1 VTLTTQLSDEARGAA
16 LLQALGFD
24 RLNEGQRELALG
36 IARRY
41 NLDPMLRH
49 LVMIE
54 GKPYITRDGLLHVAH
69 ASQQLDGIEVTEP
82 TLADGFWRAT
92 CSVYRKDMSRAF
104 TYTGRYPEQGK
115 NKTFAPEMATKV
127 AEVMALRRAFD
138 VAAPVMEE
146 RWDVDQAEAVAS
158 PQGNEPT
165 SLAERVAQKAETIAP
180 PAQERTET
188 IESKPDDID
197 VGNLT
202 STPVLQPVEA
212 VESPPDPMTLKAF
225 AESIEGV
232 DRVRVKRVAK
242 QLFPDVTKFGDLSS
256 DQLALLAETLRDTDD
271 ADPTS
276 PPETTTATSG
286 SPSTATTPEDT
297 STGADPDPT
306 PTSGSSDDRCGDI
319 SPLSGATCTLDPGHP
334 GRVHRNGLR
343 ESWEAQ

>member
-1 VTLTTQLSDEARGAA
+1 VTLTTTLPDNERSAA

-24 RLNEGQRELALG
+24 KLNAGQRELALG
-36 IARRY
+36 IANRY

-146 RWDVDQAEAVAS
+146 RWDVEGSDVAV

-180 PAQERTET
+180 AAQERTET

-256 DQLALLAETLRDTDD
+256 DQLALLAETLRDTTD
-271 ADPTS
+271 AGEPAPILDGDRGPDAVSDPG
-276 PPETTTATSG
+276 PGDA
-286 SPSTATTPEDT
+286 
-297 STGADPDPT
+297 PDPT

>member
-49 LVMIE
+49 LVMID

-82 TLADGFWRAT
+82 TLADE
-92 CSVYRKDMSRAF
+92 K
-104 TYTGRYPEQGK
+104 GR
-115 NKTFAPEMATKV
+115 NASFAPEMATKV

-256 DQLALLAETLRDTDD
+256 DQLALLAETLRDTTD
-271 ADPTS
+271 AGEPAPILDGDRGPDAVSDPG
-276 PPETTTATSG
+276 PGDA
-286 SPSTATTPEDT
+286 
-297 STGADPDPT
+297 PDPT